1 MPLTLGRTLLESV
14 ELPKKEWERCDS
26 IVIVQDKIAVCLEIS
41 EASLT
46 LVAGKGRTGSVR
58 RFPLHPGCESEAASR
73 DTHETK

>member
-14 ELPKKEWERCDS
+14 ELPKKEWEICDS
-26 IVIVQDKIAVCLEIS
+26 SVTLQDGIAVCLEES

-46 LVAGKGRTGSVR
+46 LVAGKGRTGSVQ

-73 DTHETK
+73 DTHKTK